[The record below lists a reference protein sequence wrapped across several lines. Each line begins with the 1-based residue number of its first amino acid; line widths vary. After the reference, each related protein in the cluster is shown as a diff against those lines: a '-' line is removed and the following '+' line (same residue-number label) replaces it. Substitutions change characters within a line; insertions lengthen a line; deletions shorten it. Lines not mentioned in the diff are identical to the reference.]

1 MSTTAE
7 TEKAVHTDAHNKL
20 TLQGN
25 PFYRDYQ
32 LIVRRLRRYDTG
44 TDLSLVAKAFLFA
57 YDAHR
62 EQLRMSGEPYF
73 KHPVEVAKILTELQL
88 DHVTVAAGLLH
99 DVVEDTGVSL
109 EEVREKFGEEI
120 ASLVDGVTKMGG
132 IRLESVEERQAEN
145 FRKMLLSMVRDIR
158 VIMIKFADRLHNM
171 RTLQYLPE
179 RKRKRIALET
189 RDVYAPLAH
198 RLGIARVKWELEDL
212 ALKELDPQ
220 VYEEIQRKI
229 AAKRDERER
238 YIRRFARPIQEELR
252 KAGVKATITGR
263 PKHFFSIYNK
273 MKRRGVPFEE
283 IYDLLAIRIIVE
295 KVEECYYALGIV
307 HSLYTP
313 VHDRFKDYIA
323 TPKSNMYQS
332 LHTTVIGPDGNM
344 VEVQIRTEEMHR
356 TAEEG
361 IAAHWR
367 YKEGKTDEELD
378 EQLVWL
384 RQVLEWQQEV
394 RDSGEFLENLKIE
407 LFQDEVF
414 VFTPRGDLLK
424 LPRGAT
430 PVDFAFAVHTDIGLH
445 CLAAKVNGRIVPL
458 SYQLNSG
465 DQVEIITSHNQ
476 KPNPDWLK
484 FVKTSKAR
492 SRIKRWIRE
501 SQFEQS
507 VELGQEIVNR
517 FFKRFRIPKD
527 EKELEDVAQTFGH
540 NSLEQLYAAIGRG
553 DLSVENVVRKLA
565 PEKIEAAKEDSLF
578 QRFIQKARGTA
589 RGIRVNGVDNLLVH
603 FGKCCQPVPG
613 DKIVGFIT
621 RGRGI
626 VVHRA
631 DCKNVLAMME
641 DPERYIEVEWDVDK
655 DKQFMVS
662 LQILGENRKG
672 LLADVSQAIAAVDTN
687 IVNAQMKAE
696 DSIAS
701 GMFIIEVRNLSHLT
715 RVISK
720 VRKVKGVL
728 SVSRMESGTTGW
740 ESSKEVQ

>member
-1 MSTTAE
+1 
-7 TEKAVHTDAHNKL
+7 
-20 TLQGN
+20 
-25 PFYRDYQ
+25 
-32 LIVRRLRRYDTG
+32 
-44 TDLSLVAKAFLFA
+44 
-57 YDAHR
+57 
-62 EQLRMSGEPYF
+62 
-73 KHPVEVAKILTELQL
+73 
-88 DHVTVAAGLLH
+88 
-99 DVVEDTGVSL
+99 
-109 EEVREKFGEEI
+109 
-120 ASLVDGVTKMGG
+120 MGG

-212 ALKELDPQ
+212 ALKELDPEA
-220 VYEEIQRKI
+220 YEEIQRKI

-458 SYQLNSG
+458 NYQLNSG

-527 EKELEDVAQTFGH
+527 EKELEEVAQTFGH

-720 VRKVKGVL
+720 VRRVKGVL
-728 SVSRMESGTTGW
+728 SVSRMESGTASW
-740 ESSKEVQ
+740 ENSKEVH